1 MKTILILALFIVL
14 FASGC
19 GSGYGGGGNNKPGGG
34 TTTGKGS
41 GY

>member
-19 GSGYGGGGNNKPGGG
+19 GSGYGGNNKPGGG